1 LSATSTLYDKCLF
14 FGPKPL
20 VAQKAYHAEY
30 SMPSGC
36 DSASAQENQHFA
48 FGNKRKSE
56 VTPPS

>member
-1 LSATSTLYDKCLF
+1 LF

-48 FGNKRKSE
+48 FGNKHKSE
-56 VTPPS
+56 AHRIAACLVTLDLIP

>member
-1 LSATSTLYDKCLF
+1 
-14 FGPKPL
+14 

-48 FGNKRKSE
+48 FGNKHKSE
-56 VTPPS
+56 VTPPSWSNVARKRRIALPLVL